1 MLTKTSCKTWN
12 SSKWSLS
19 VLVSPWWWEATK
31 ATSYFPKSLGFK
43 SIWYAAVQIC
53 CQRLGCNI
61 EVNVSASQWENK
73 SQCCHGNMRR
83 RPYEVFLTR
92 HGGCVE
98 SKVSQI
104 LPSKKWG
111 NQRED
116 VIHNNNIIIINTAR
130 RELTHQPLLKHFL
143 KSLVIVKSMRNS
155 SVLTPKPYSINKPYH
170 RILIWF
176 WQ

>member
-1 MLTKTSCKTWN
+1 MSWFPPGGGRQRRPQATFQKA
-12 SSKWSLS
+12 
-19 VLVSPWWWEATK
+19 LVSNRYDTQQCKSVVSGWGATLRSMFLHHSGK
-31 ATSYFPKSLGFK
+31 ISH
-43 SIWYAAVQIC
+43 
-53 CQRLGCNI
+53 
-61 EVNVSASQWENK
+61 NVVTETCDDVHIRFS
-73 SQCCHGNMRR
+73 
-83 RPYEVFLTR
+83 LTR